1 CRRPEPWCGEFAL
14 PVETPELP
22 ESQTKVCEDIT
33 KSLSQGYPGIG
44 IGDWESSRL
53 LLWPGRL
60 SHADQEP

>member
-1 CRRPEPWCGEFAL
+1 M

-44 IGDWESSRL
+44 IGDWELSRL
-53 LLWPGRL
+53 LLWPGGRL